1 MSFVLVLRQQPR
13 PAARPAVAVP
23 PFGTFSR
30 QALGFARPS
39 RVGARGAP
47 GYLPPDEPGAAWMVC
62 HTAVYRQRRMDRL
75 CDQTGRNKTPGESC
89 HTAAGL
95 HAVLRARGREDGAT
109 QIRMKEI
116 GVSR

>member
-1 MSFVLVLRQQPR
+1 MSLNLVLRKQPR

-30 QALGFARPS
+30 QTLGFAPPS
-39 RVGARGAP
+39 RASAGAAP
-47 GYLPPDEPGAAWMVC
+47 GCLPLDEPGAAWMVC
-62 HTAVYRQRRMDRL
+62 RTAVYRQRRMDRL
-75 CDQTGRNKTPGESC
+75 CDQTGYNKTPGEGC

-109 QIRMKEI
+109 QIRVNEI
-116 GVSR
+116 GVLR